1 MTFEERYIAARR
13 GAIARDFRR
22 LNTAQLQ
29 AALTTEGPLLLLA
42 GAGSGKTTVL
52 IQRIYNLLTYGRG
65 SDCQEVPEAATE
77 EDLLFLENLPE
88 ERSGADEARV
98 RRLCAVDPARPWE
111 VLAITFTNKAAGEL
125 KERLAARLGPAANEI
140 WASTFHSACVRIL
153 RRDIEHLGF
162 QKDFTIYDTDDSKRV
177 IRDCVRELNLDEKA
191 FTPREV
197 LGVISRAKDRCETPE
212 EFARN
217 QDAEKDWKFTR
228 IAKIY
233 ARYEAKLRA
242 ANALDFDDLIFH
254 TVTLL
259 RSCPE
264 VLEYYQRKFRY
275 VLVDEYQDTNH
286 LQYLLTAL
294 LAGGREN
301 LCVVGDDDQSIYR
314 FRGANIENILSFEK
328 QYPRARLIRLEQNYR
343 STQNILDAAN
353 AVIANNTGRKGKTL
367 WTQSGSGE
375 PVHIRT
381 VFNEGDEASFVAGDI
396 LMGVHRGRQF
406 RDHAVLYRTNA
417 QSNALEYA
425 MKRNGIAYRI
435 VGGTKFFDRAE
446 VKDILSYLCV
456 LNNPLDDLR
465 LRRIINIPARGIG
478 NTTIEKLMTVAA
490 EQQLSL
496 YETLRNAD
504 LFPELKSAAAK
515 LLKFADLIDSL
526 RAAGG
531 RLALPEFY
539 DQVLEETGYVR
550 ALEEKNDME
559 SRGRIENVREL
570 KSNILGFLEGEPEDP
585 TLSGFLNE
593 IALYTDLDSVNSG
606 DDCVT
611 MMTMHAAKGLEFP
624 VVYVVGVEEGLFP
637 GQSAAYD
644 PEELE
649 EERRICYVAMTR
661 AKEKLTL
668 TNARQRMLF
677 GKTSP
682 CQPSRFL
689 KEIPEGNVEW
699 QGKPE
704 LRPERSEWDADG
716 FGSPSWDDGFDGSF
730 RQKGSYGGYRSA
742 FSGGYGGGGVSSYG
756 GRSGGYGGGGSSSW
770 QRSSAPSGGSASGAR
785 SYSGTGAGR
794 TAKPSPARSASP
806 IGKPA
811 PKAAANIQ
819 FQAGDSVEHS
829 AFGRG
834 TVLSVTPM
842 GGDALL
848 EVQFGDIRKKLMWK
862 TAGAHMKKL

>member
-13 GAIARDFRR
+13 SAISRDFRQ
-22 LNTAQLQ
+22 LNDAQRQ

-425 MKRNGIAYRI
+425 MKRSGIAYRI

-496 YETLRNAD
+496 YEALRNAD

-730 RQKGSYGGYRSA
+730 RQKGSYGGYRAAS
-742 FSGGYGGGGVSSYG
+742 SGGYGGGGSSSYG

-829 AFGRG
+829 AFGQG

>member
-13 GAIARDFRR
+13 SAISRDFRQ
-22 LNTAQLQ
+22 LNDAQRQ

-52 IQRIYNLLTYGRG
+52 IQRICNLLTYGRG
-65 SDCQEVPEAATE
+65 SDCQEVPEDATE

-88 ERSGADEARV
+88 ELSGADQARI

-125 KERLAARLGPAANEI
+125 KERLAARLGSAANEI

-197 LGVISRAKDRCETPE
+197 LGVISRAKDRYETPE

-228 IAKIY
+228 IAKVY

-396 LMGVHRGRQF
+396 LMGVHRGRHF

-435 VGGTKFFDRAE
+435 VGGTKFFDRTE

-478 NTTIEKLMTVAA
+478 GTTIEKLTTVAA

-496 YETLRNAD
+496 YEALRNAD

-550 ALEEKNDME
+550 ALEEKNDIE
-559 SRGRIENVREL
+559 SRSRIENVQEL

-661 AKEKLTL
+661 AREKLTL

-677 GKTSP
+677 GRTSP

-689 KEIPEGNVEW
+689 KEIPEENAEW

-730 RQKGSYGGYRSA
+730 RQKGSYGGYRAS
-742 FSGGYGGGGVSSYG
+742 SGAYGGGDSSYG
-756 GRSGGYGGGGSSSW
+756 GRSGGYGGGGSSW
-770 QRSSAPSGGSASGAR
+770 QRSSAPSGSGA
-785 SYSGTGAGR
+785 GAGR

-806 IGKPA
+806 VGKPA
-811 PKAAANIQ
+811 PKAAAALQ

-829 AFGRG
+829 AFGQG